1 MNRPHFL
8 ALLFLA
14 LLFIPSIAWA
24 CGSRWVINTL
34 SELRLMHFSFFMS
47 LMIGTPL
54 ILSKMSDFYRKDF
67 PKLPKL
73 GYFKSLALVLVC
85 GLSFQLTLGLFMD
98 TSGLTDTPAFTN
110 EEANAKVAGEAQA
123 LLGQADFTQ
132 QDFETILKKLTNS

>member
-24 CGSRWVINTL
+24 CGSRWVINAL

-98 TSGLTDTPAFTN
+98 THSLTSSPKLIG
-110 EEANAKVAGEAQA
+110 EEAKAEKAKAM
-123 LLGQADFTQ
+123 LDQADFTS
-132 QDFETILKKLTNS
+132 QDFESILQQLPNS

>member
-24 CGSRWVINTL
+24 CGSRWVINAL
-34 SELRLMHFSFFMS
+34 SELRLMHFSFFMG

-73 GYFKSLALVLVC
+73 GYFKSLTLVLVC
-85 GLSFQLTLGLFMD
+85 GLSFQMTLGHFMD
-98 TSGLTDTPAFTN
+98 TRDLTSSPALIG
-110 EEANAKVAGEAQA
+110 EEAKAEKAKAMLDQMN
-123 LLGQADFTQ
+123 FTS
-132 QDFETILKKLTNS
+132 QDFKSILKQLPNSK

>member
-98 TSGLTDTPAFTN
+98 THSLTSSPKLIG
-110 EEANAKVAGEAQA
+110 EEAKAEKAKAM
-123 LLGQADFTQ
+123 LDQADFTS
-132 QDFETILKKLTNS
+132 QDFESILQQLPNS

>member
-24 CGSRWVINTL
+24 CGSRWVINAL
-34 SELRLMHFSFFMS
+34 SELRLMHFSFFMG

-54 ILSKMSDFYRKDF
+54 ILSKMSGFYRKDF

-73 GYFKSLALVLVC
+73 GYFESLALVLLY
-85 GLSFQLTLGLFMD
+85 GLSFQLTLGHFMD
-98 TSGLTDTPAFTN
+98 TRDLTSSPALIG
-110 EEANAKVAGEAQA
+110 EEAKAEKGKAMLDQMN
-123 LLGQADFTQ
+123 FTS
-132 QDFETILKKLTNS
+132 QDFKSILKQLPNTK